1 MKMSSQTIR
10 IAAII
15 SLIILIF
22 LITSFRVEKS
32 YYFEYPSFLACQEL
46 RIYGIRIYIS
56 KKRTPLSDFIEEQ
69 KIDIKAKKNTIFN
82 VHQKIITIKG
92 LERGSG
98 GIGKDLSKLCYLID
112 KKPISDEKILNII
125 NLLSEEK
132 FTEFQREAYSLLY
145 EWGI

>member
-1 MKMSSQTIR
+1 MSSQKIR
-10 IAAII
+10 ITAII
-15 SLIILIF
+15 SLILLIF
-22 LITSFRVEKS
+22 LISLCRVEKS

-56 KKRTPLSDFIEEQ
+56 KKRTPLSDFIEKQ
-69 KIDIKAKKNTIFN
+69 KIEIKAKKNTIFS

-92 LERGSG
+92 WGCGIG
-98 GIGKDLSKLCYLID
+98 GIGRDLSKLCYLID
-112 KKPISDEKILNII
+112 NKPISDEKILHIV

>member
-1 MKMSSQTIR
+1 MKMSPQAIR
-10 IAAII
+10 ITAII
-15 SLIILIF
+15 SLIVLIF

-46 RIYGIRIYIS
+46 RIYGIRFHIT
-56 KKRTPLSDFIEEQ
+56 KNKTPLSDFIE
-69 KIDIKAKKNTIFN
+69 KHKVTIKAKQNTIFC
-82 VHQKIITIKG
+82 VHKKIITIKG
-92 LERGSG
+92 WECGIG
-98 GIGKDLSKLCYLID
+98 GIGRDLSKLCYLID
-112 KKPISDEKILNII
+112 KKPISDEKILHII

>member
-10 IAAII
+10 ITAII
-15 SLIILIF
+15 SLIVLIF

-56 KKRTPLSDFIEEQ
+56 KKRTPLSDFIEKQ
-69 KIDIKAKKNTIFN
+69 KIEIKAKKNTIFTI
-82 VHQKIITIKG
+82 HQKIITIKG
-92 LERGSG
+92 LERGCG

>member
-1 MKMSSQTIR
+1 MKMSPQAIR
-10 IAAII
+10 ITAII
-15 SLIILIF
+15 SLIVLIF

-46 RIYGIRIYIS
+46 RIYGIRFHIT
-56 KKRTPLSDFIEEQ
+56 KNKTPLSDFIE
-69 KIDIKAKKNTIFN
+69 KHKVTIKAKQNTIFCI
-82 VHQKIITIKG
+82 HKKIITIKG

-112 KKPISDEKILNII
+112 NKPISDEKILYIV

-132 FTEFQREAYSLLY
+132 FTEFQREVFSLLY
-145 EWGI
+145 ERGM

>member
-1 MKMSSQTIR
+1 MSSQKIR
-10 IAAII
+10 ITAII
-15 SLIILIF
+15 SLIVLIF
-22 LITSFRVEKS
+22 LITSFRVEKF

-46 RIYGIRIYIS
+46 RIYGIRLHIT
-56 KKRTPLSDFIEEQ
+56 KNKTPLSDFIE
-69 KIDIKAKKNTIFN
+69 KHKVTIKAKQNTIFC

-92 LERGSG
+92 WECGIG
-98 GIGKDLSKLCYLID
+98 GIGRDLSKLCYLID
-112 KKPISDEKILNII
+112 KKPISDEKILHIV